1 MIIFGLLFDTFTLDT
16 DVNTGILGF
25 LDKKYFAYTLI
36 VLGFFTGVVSQV
48 TEYQALKYFSPLIV
62 INFLLFEPIISQI
75 LSCWMGIDHAPGKMT
90 YFGGFFTLLG
100 IFFVSYGG

>member
-1 MIIFGLLFDTFTLDT
+1 
-16 DVNTGILGF
+16 
-25 LDKKYFAYTLI
+25 
-36 VLGFFTGVVSQV
+36 VVSQV

-100 IFFVSYGG
+100 IFSVSYGG